1 MIKIDTSIFE
11 RENLLKTT
19 LKECAYYMTT
29 YVKLDGMYLELD
41 ERGSVCPI
49 RTFMAMVYFKRNR
62 KIITK
67 IHKANTKSNIE
78 KVLKLSAK
86 IDAEAF
92 SFKGFE
98 YYYIQHL
105 LKIAE
110 NR

>member
-1 MIKIDTSIFE
+1 
-11 RENLLKTT
+11 
-19 LKECAYYMTT
+19 
-29 YVKLDGMYLELD
+29 
-41 ERGSVCPI
+41 
-49 RTFMAMVYFKRNR
+49 VYFVRNR

-67 IHKANTKSNIE
+67 IHKANAVSNIE

-110 NR
+110 NS